1 MQTESVAPTA
11 KPTPDVA
18 LHGYL
23 CFHKSRKVEV
33 RAASSYAAQV
43 KAANALGAKKAYEV
57 IVALC
62 ERPDGS
68 QVTHTPDF

>member
-1 MQTESVAPTA
+1 MKTEPVAPTA
-11 KPTPDVA
+11 KTTLDAA

-57 IVALC
+57 VVVLC
-62 ERPDGS
+62 ERADGS
-68 QVTHTPDF
+68 PVVHTPDF